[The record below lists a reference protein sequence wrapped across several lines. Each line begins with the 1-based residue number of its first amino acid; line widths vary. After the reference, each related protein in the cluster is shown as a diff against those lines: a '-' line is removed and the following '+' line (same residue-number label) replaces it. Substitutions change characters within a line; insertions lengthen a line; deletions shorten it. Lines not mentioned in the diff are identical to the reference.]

1 MVLFSN
7 KSTFFGNTFQGAD
20 IIGINCR
27 FEPEKCIEAVK
38 LMKEAVEKE
47 GIKKH
52 YMVQPIAYRTA
63 DVTRMGFTDLPECPL
78 GMSLC

>member
-1 MVLFSN
+1 
-7 KSTFFGNTFQGAD
+7 
-20 IIGINCR
+20 
-27 FEPEKCIEAVK
+27 
-38 LMKEAVEKE
+38 MKEAVEKE

-78 GMSLC
+78 GMSSF

>member
-1 MVLFSN
+1 
-7 KSTFFGNTFQGAD
+7 
-20 IIGINCR
+20 
-27 FEPEKCIEAVK
+27 
-38 LMKEAVEKE
+38 MKEAVEKE

-63 DVTRMGFTDLPECPL
+63 DVTRLGFTDLPECPL